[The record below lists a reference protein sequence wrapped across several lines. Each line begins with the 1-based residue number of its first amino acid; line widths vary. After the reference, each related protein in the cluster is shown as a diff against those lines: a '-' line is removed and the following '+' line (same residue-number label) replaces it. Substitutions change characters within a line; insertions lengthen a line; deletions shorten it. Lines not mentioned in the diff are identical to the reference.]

1 MEITKG
7 PGVHL
12 APFSCIRGYKA
23 SWEATELM
31 RLYPFVPS
39 ALVPG
44 AFLGSTL
51 AFMSLSSVAV
61 AAGDQSVLQADREFV
76 QAAAKGDAAGVGKV
90 VDAEFTWTDADGKTR
105 SRAEVLDSLPTPAL
119 GNETG
124 AQVSQQ
130 AHGQVTAVMSGGDK
144 AHVLRIWVR
153 RPAGWRLLVY
163 HEVTLGRQA
172 AGPSGPGVKDCENP
186 CKTLP
191 YKPRNEAEQAIVA
204 SWQALETGV
213 TNHDAAAWSP
223 HIADE
228 FVMLGSSNDHPL
240 TKADRIATLNLQK
253 QTGFGSAP
261 APLVSAQMFD
271 FGDAVVMTCHH
282 QPYTGK
288 PVHVSR
294 LWIKRNGQWIM
305 VISYQTTVQAAPAKA
320 G

>member
-1 MEITKG
+1 
-7 PGVHL
+7 
-12 APFSCIRGYKA
+12 
-23 SWEATELM
+23 M
-31 RLYPFVPS
+31 RRYSFCTSVLVLGALLGS
-39 ALVPG
+39 ALS
-44 AFLGSTL
+44 FISLG
-51 AFMSLSSVAV
+51 SVAV
-61 AAGDQSVLQADREFV
+61 AADDQSILQADREFV
-76 QAAAKGDAAGVGKV
+76 RAAGKGDAAAVGKV
-90 VDAEFTWTDADGKTR
+90 LDADFTWTDADGKTR
-105 SRAEVLDSLPTPAL
+105 SRTEVLASLPAPAL

-124 AQVSQQ
+124 AQVKQQIHSQV
-130 AHGQVTAVMSGGDK
+130 GAVMSGRDK
-144 AHVLRIWVR
+144 THVLRIWVR

-172 AGPSGPGVKDCENP
+172 PGPSGPGVKDCENP

-223 HIADE
+223 HIAEE

-271 FGDAVVMTCHH
+271 FGDAIVMTSHH
-282 QPYTGK
+282 QPYIGK
-288 PVHVSR
+288 PIHVSR

-305 VISYQTTVQAAPAKA
+305 AISYQTTVQASSAKA